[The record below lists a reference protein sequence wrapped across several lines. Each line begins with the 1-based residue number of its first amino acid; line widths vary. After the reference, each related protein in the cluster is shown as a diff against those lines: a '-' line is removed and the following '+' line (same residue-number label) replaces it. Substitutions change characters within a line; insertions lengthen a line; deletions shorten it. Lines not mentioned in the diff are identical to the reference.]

1 MSNNKDKDNSVNP
14 QKDSSIAYDHCSK
27 ALHALTRPVE
37 QALKTP
43 KDSQG
48 EVKPVEPK
56 K

>member
-1 MSNNKDKDNSVNP
+1 MSNNKDKDNSANP
-14 QKDSSIAYDHCSK
+14 QKDSSFTFDHCSK
-27 ALHALTRPVE
+27 ALHALTRQAE

-43 KDSQG
+43 KDSQD